1 MLAPEPPQR
10 DRLFLRR
17 GGGCSSAEEPRAPP
31 QRNQQLLRKVTGSNS
46 GELPPATLESF
57 PG

>member
-31 QRNQQLLRKVTGSNS
+31 QRNQQLLRRVTGSNS